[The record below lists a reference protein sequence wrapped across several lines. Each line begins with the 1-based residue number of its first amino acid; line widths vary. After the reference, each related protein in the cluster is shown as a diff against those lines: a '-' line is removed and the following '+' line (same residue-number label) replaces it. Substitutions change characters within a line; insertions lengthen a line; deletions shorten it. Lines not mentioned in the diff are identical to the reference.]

1 MCRWPRACRGPS
13 SRFALPGRDERL
25 LSLELSAARGDW
37 GKQNMTLSGK
47 RVLVTGGTRGIGRA
61 TVEAFIAQGARVVLG
76 GSTRASTDQ
85 ALAEL
90 GTPVNLHGVAGDMGV
105 VADCRR
111 VVETALDMLGGLD
124 VLLNNAGKAGLVTP
138 ITEVSEAD
146 FDATIAVNVRAVYFC
161 TKFAVPAL
169 RWSRGNVV
177 NVSSILGIRGSGS
190 GDSVYS
196 ASKGAVIALTRDLA
210 VELGPDIRV
219 NCICPGAVDTDMLRD
234 LGRHL
239 GKGDVAAG
247 YDVLTRNTPAK
258 RVAQPA
264 EIARAILYLA
274 SDAASFV
281 TGSVQVVDGG
291 ATVVV

>member
-1 MCRWPRACRGPS
+1 
-13 SRFALPGRDERL
+13 
-25 LSLELSAARGDW
+25 
-37 GKQNMTLSGK
+37 MTLSGK
-47 RVLVTGGTRGIGRA
+47 RVLITGGTRGIGRA
-61 TVEAFIAQGARVVLG
+61 TVEAFLAQDARVVLT
-76 GSTRASTDQ
+76 GSTQTSVDQ
-85 ALAEL
+85 VLTALCAPSNVY
-90 GTPVNLHGVAGDMGV
+90 GIAGDMSL

-111 VVETALDMLGGLD
+111 IVAAATDRLGGLD
-124 VLLNNAGKAGLVTP
+124 VLVNNAGKAGLVTP

-146 FDATIAVNVRAVYFC
+146 FDATMAVNVRAVYFC

-169 RWSRGNVV
+169 RVSRGNVV

-190 GDSVYS
+190 GDSAYC
-196 ASKGAVIALTRDLA
+196 ASKGAVIAMTRDLA
-210 VELGPDIRV
+210 VELGPEIRV

-247 YDVLTRNTPAK
+247 YDVLTRNSPAR
-258 RVAQPA
+258 RVAQPS
-264 EIARAILYLA
+264 EIARVIVYLA